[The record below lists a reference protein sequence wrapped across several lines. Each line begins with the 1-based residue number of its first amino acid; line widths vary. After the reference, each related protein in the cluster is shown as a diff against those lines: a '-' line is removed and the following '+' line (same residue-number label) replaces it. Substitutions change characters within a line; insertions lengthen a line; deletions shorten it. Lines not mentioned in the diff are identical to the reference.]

1 MHTSKRSQILERI
14 HSAYAAGEST
24 VEELNA
30 LLAEHDAISCEEEQT
45 HDSVIAHQL
54 QELSQ
59 WERLQR
65 TEHRSASLTRAIIG
79 EASAPMIIGLVD
91 PADDDYIAIDDSDF
105 LPEEGC
111 ELSSEEQEALEWADF
126 SDDTPTLTYTRNTEA
141 PPKCEDIS

>member
-65 TEHRSASLTRAIIG
+65 EETRAAAFSAAIIG
-79 EASAPMIIGLVD
+79 EAHASAPTIIGLVD
-91 PADDDYIAIDDSDF
+91 PADDDYIVIDDSDF
-105 LPEEGC
+105 LPDD
-111 ELSSEEQEALEWADF
+111 LSQDEIEALDMSDF
-126 SDDTPTLTYTRNTEA
+126 DDLPTVVFTRETEA
-141 PPKCEDIS
+141 PPPLES